1 MSLFQQ
7 ALSTYKAISEC
18 ALVPCKY
25 SNLLFVIFSKSF
37 LPYKRNNVPSLTKY
51 QLLDQRHGR
60 ITNKELSEILN
71 YNGSYLGRI
80 VKKYTGQSLFDY
92 SMGFAMEYAAKQLAS
107 SEKSIAEIA
116 AELNFSNRSH
126 FYKLFRE
133 RYGMSP
139 MQYKKGGPK

>member
-1 MSLFQQ
+1 MEPPPIL
-7 ALSTYKAISEC
+7 L
-18 ALVPCKY
+18 CK
-25 SNLLFVIFSKSF
+25 LIVIFLK
-37 LPYKRNNVPSLTKY
+37 PRNNGTHR
-51 QLLDQRHGR
+51 Q
-60 ITNKELSEILN
+60 TEI
-71 YNGSYLGRI
+71 YTVSY
-80 VKKYTGQSLFDY
+80 FDY

-139 MQYKKGGPK
+139 VQYKKGGPK